1 LWTGIIGDLNVNVKS
16 ICNKYCNFSNQ
27 AFFTLEIDK
36 IDLMILFEYAFVTFL
51 LLPVFYCM
59 YKCREEIVKRMFVH
73 LSLFSLKRPRFWIQ
87 DLFKVLIALLLIF
100 SLASPIVIDKT
111 NPLNRQGIDIVLS
124 IDASGSMRA
133 SGLSE
138 TRETRFETVQR
149 VVREFIAKRLNDNV
163 GIVLFGDFAF
173 IASPVTY
180 EKDIVSEMVSYL
192 QTGMAGDNTAIGEGI
207 EQSIRAL
214 SFSKA
219 ASKVIILLSD
229 GEHNSGRISPSEAVK
244 LAQDRQ
250 IKIYTI
256 AVGDDF
262 NPALLQEIADQTG
275 GKSYLAVNEDE
286 LKEVYNEINKME
298 SSDIKSQQFL
308 KKDYYYQYVLFFTF
322 FLLVIYILRRF
333 RGLA

>member
-1 LWTGIIGDLNVNVKS
+1 
-16 ICNKYCNFSNQ
+16 
-27 AFFTLEIDK
+27 
-36 IDLMILFEYAFVTFL
+36 MILFEYSLVLLL
-51 LLPVFYCM
+51 LLPVLYCL
-59 YKCREEIVKRMFVH
+59 YKCREEIVKRVFVH
-73 LSLFSLKRPRFWIQ
+73 LHLFSLKRPRFWVQ
-87 DLFKVLIALLLIF
+87 DLLKLLIALLMIF
-100 SLASPIVIDKT
+100 SLASPVVIDKT

-149 VVREFIAKRLNDNV
+149 VVRDFIAKRLNDNV

-180 EKDIVSEMVSYL
+180 EKDIISEMVSYL

-219 ASKVIILLSD
+219 KTKVIILLSD
-229 GEHNSGRISPSEAVK
+229 GEHNSGRISPSDAVK
-244 LAQDRQ
+244 LAQDKE
-250 IKIYTI
+250 IKIYTV

-262 NPALLQEIADQTG
+262 NPALLREIASQTG
-275 GKSYLAVNEDE
+275 GKSYAAVNEDE
-286 LKEVYNEINKME
+286 LKEVYAQINKME
-298 SSDIKSQQFL
+298 SSQIKSQQFL
-308 KKDYYYQYVLFFTF
+308 KKEYYYQYVLVFTI
-322 FLLVIYILRRF
+322 FLLVFYILRRF
-333 RGLA
+333 KGLA

>member
-1 LWTGIIGDLNVNVKS
+1 
-16 ICNKYCNFSNQ
+16 
-27 AFFTLEIDK
+27 
-36 IDLMILFEYAFVTFL
+36 MILFEYSFVLLL
-51 LLPVFYCM
+51 LLPVLYCL
-59 YKCREEIVKRMFVH
+59 YKCREEVVKRIFVH
-73 LSLFSLKRPRFWIQ
+73 LHLFSLKRPRFWVQ
-87 DLFKVLIALLLIF
+87 DLWKLLIVLLIIF
-100 SLASPIVIDKT
+100 ALASPIVIDKT

-138 TRETRFETVQR
+138 VRETRFETVQR
-149 VVREFIAKRLNDNV
+149 VVRDFIAKRLNDNV

-207 EQSIRAL
+207 EQAIRAL

-219 ASKVIILLSD
+219 KTKVIILLSD
-229 GEHNSGRISPSEAVK
+229 GEHNSGRISPLDAVK
-244 LAQDRQ
+244 LAQDKE

-262 NPALLQEIADQTG
+262 SPALLQEIASQTG
-275 GKSYLAVNEDE
+275 GKSYAAINEDE
-286 LKEVYNEINKME
+286 LKEVYSQINKME
-298 SSDIKSQQFL
+298 SSQIKSQQFL
-308 KKDYYYQYVLFFTF
+308 KKEYYYQYVLAFAF
-322 FLLVIYILRRF
+322 FLLVFYILRRF

>member
-1 LWTGIIGDLNVNVKS
+1 M
-16 ICNKYCNFSNQ
+16 
-27 AFFTLEIDK
+27 AK
-36 IDLMILFEYAFVTFL
+36 ITTMILFEYSFVL
-51 LLPVFYCM
+51 LLLIPILYCL
-59 YKCREEIVKRMFVH
+59 YKCREEIVKRVFVH
-73 LSLFSLKRPRFWIQ
+73 LHLFSLKRPRFWVQ
-87 DLFKVLIALLLIF
+87 DLLKLLIVLLIIF

-149 VVREFIAKRLNDNV
+149 VVRDFIAKRLNDNV

-180 EKDIVSEMVSYL
+180 EKDIVSQMVSYL

-207 EQSIRAL
+207 EQAIRAL

-219 ASKVIILLSD
+219 KTKVIVLLSD
-229 GEHNSGRISPSEAVK
+229 GEHNSGRISPADAVK
-244 LAQDRQ
+244 LAQERD

-262 NPALLQEIADQTG
+262 NPTLLQEIASETG
-275 GKSYLAVNEDE
+275 GQSYAAINEEELAD
-286 LKEVYNEINKME
+286 VYEQINKME
-298 SSDIKSQQFL
+298 SSEIKSQNFL
-308 KKDYYYQYVLFFTF
+308 KKEYYYQYVLSFTF
-322 FLLVIYILRRF
+322 ILLVLYILRRF